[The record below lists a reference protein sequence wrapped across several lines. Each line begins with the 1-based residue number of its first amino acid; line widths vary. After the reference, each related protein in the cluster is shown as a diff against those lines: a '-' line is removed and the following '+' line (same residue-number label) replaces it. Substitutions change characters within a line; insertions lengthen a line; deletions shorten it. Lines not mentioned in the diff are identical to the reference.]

1 MVPLCSFSSW
11 LANVKDPSAGFS
23 PSCRSRSSA
32 RWGDNPSE
40 DLNTDNTIK
49 PSTNSSWSHVSYG
62 GTTVPKKH
70 EKKWSLSMYTYIC
83 TCIYAGR
90 RQHFRP
96 LQQRK
101 ATSCMK
107 NEHTVLLTCHEP
119 DSWNMISQK
128 SEQEQNLFPAHEGVK
143 SNTVKR
149 PVKEQELQYCKVTS
163 HSFYLGRWVASG
175 MYWQASCSCRWNTKQ
190 TIV

>member
-1 MVPLCSFSSW
+1 MQVLAPVVEVDLLPGGEIIHQGTWTQTTQSNPALTVHEVMYHMVEQQCQKNMKKNDL
-11 LANVKDPSAGFS
+11 S
-23 PSCRSRSSA
+23 P
-32 RWGDNPSE
+32 
-40 DLNTDNTIK
+40 
-49 PSTNSSWSHVSYG
+49 
-62 GTTVPKKH
+62 
-70 EKKWSLSMYTYIC
+70 
-83 TCIYAGR
+83 CIHAGR

>member
-1 MVPLCSFSSW
+1 MTVSFLSHTHKC
-11 LANVKDPSAGFS
+11 LQYAL
-23 PSCRSRSSA
+23 RSRNAFNFQKLLFFKVTISVVLQTA
-32 RWGDNPSE
+32 LRR
-40 DLNTDNTIK
+40 LN
-49 PSTNSSWSHVSYG
+49 S
-62 GTTVPKKH
+62 
-70 EKKWSLSMYTYIC
+70 
-83 TCIYAGR
+83 
-90 RQHFRP
+90 RP

-107 NEHTVLLTCHEP
+107 NEHTVLLTCHKP

-149 PVKEQELQYCKVTS
+149 PVKEQELQYCAKVTTS

-175 MYWQASCSCRWNTKQ
+175 RY
-190 TIV
+190 